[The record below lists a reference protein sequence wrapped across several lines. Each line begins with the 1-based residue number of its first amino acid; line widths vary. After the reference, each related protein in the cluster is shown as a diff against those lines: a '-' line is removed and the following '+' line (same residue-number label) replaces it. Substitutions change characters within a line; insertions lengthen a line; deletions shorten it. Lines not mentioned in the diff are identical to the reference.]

1 MLPKSG
7 RGGGGWRCPCASP
20 LPTGVLIP
28 YLLYIHPFTH
38 TPSYTPQTSHIC
50 GPIPSHFVH
59 PFHVP
64 TRSIHPYPSAGH
76 SPCLPVPLPAG
87 LPLTLADGSLP
98 VTETGGKLK
107 NSKARAHTLNRVLP
121 CSVHV
126 YIKVEG
132 GRSHVIALHTP
143 WSEKRL

>member
-1 MLPKSG
+1 MMMLPTSG
-7 RGGGGWRCPCASP
+7 GRCPCASP
-20 LPTGVLIP
+20 SSLTSLLIP
-28 YLLYIHPFTH
+28 YPYTSIPLPTHPPTH
-38 TPSYTPQTSHIC
+38 IKPPKYVYLSLP
-50 GPIPSHFVH
+50 HFVH

-132 GRSHVIALHTP
+132 GRSHVIAVHTP